1 MISNLSASLF
11 YCMLFAVMNFGIII
25 LQSEVC
31 LDEHGRLCRSLII
44 SFIGSIF
51 VNENE
56 KFLKG
61 SQPVLVVES
70 KGHALHAFINKK
82 LQGA

>member
-1 MISNLSASLF
+1 
-11 YCMLFAVMNFGIII
+11 MLFAVMNFGIII

>member
-1 MISNLSASLF
+1 MGDCATCKLF
-11 YCMLFAVMNFGIII
+11 EIWSVQY
-25 LQSEVC
+25 QW
-31 LDEHGRLCRSLII
+31 LII
-44 SFIGSIF
+44 YFAGSIF

-56 KFLKG
+56 MFLKKG
-61 SQPVLVVES
+61 SQPVLLVES